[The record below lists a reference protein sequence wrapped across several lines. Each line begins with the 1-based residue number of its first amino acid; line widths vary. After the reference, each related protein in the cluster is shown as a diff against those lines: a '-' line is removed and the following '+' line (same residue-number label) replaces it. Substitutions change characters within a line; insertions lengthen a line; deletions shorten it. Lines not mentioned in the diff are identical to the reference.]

1 MSVFSRDALE
11 GSPLAD
17 LHAIAAELGIEGFRR
32 MRKADLVKAI
42 IVDQGGDPGPDPEP
56 EPVDDDEVGSEAAE
70 KPARSRSR
78 RSDSGSSRSGGRE
91 GGSSRGGSSSRSES
105 GRSGGR
111 GGSRSERGSGGSE
124 TEVEGTIEVLGNGS
138 AFLRVKPPGQSDDDV
153 YVSAA
158 QVRRCELKA
167 GDKVAGPA
175 RPARRSE
182 RYPSLVRVVTIN
194 GSSADEVSVGTP
206 FEKLEAGFPTE
217 KINFASKNPT
227 LKAIAATAPFGRGSR
242 VTVLA
247 AKDNFGGGRTLTLRM
262 LAVELAAIEDI
273 ELSVVLAGVRPE
285 ERADW
290 VAAGIEPS
298 AFEPLGA
305 SGDSQLK
312 AINRVIESA
321 RKVTAKGGHSAVII
335 DAVDDL
341 GGDDVRT
348 VIGAARNVPGAGSLT
363 IIVAAKGPIGGETTL
378 IRLSQMHSPRERGK
392 PSVDKA
398 DSATMRSD
406 LLGA

>member
-42 IVDQGGDPGPDPEP
+42 IIDQGGDPGPDPEP
-56 EPVDDDEVGSEAAE
+56 EPVDDDAGDEAAE

-78 RSDSGSSRSGGRE
+78 RSGSSSSRSGGRE
-91 GGSSRGGSSSRSES
+91 GGSSRGGSSSRSEG

-111 GGSRSERGSGGSE
+111 GGSRSERGSDGSE

-138 AFLRVKPPGQSDDDV
+138 AFVRVKPPGQSDDDV

-158 QVRRCELKA
+158 QVRRCELKS

-206 FEKLEAGFPTE
+206 FDKLEAGFPTQ
-217 KINFASKNPT
+217 KIGFSSRSSTMKSIASS
-227 LKAIAATAPFGRGSR
+227 APFGRGSR
-242 VTVLA
+242 VSVIGTFA
-247 AKDNFGGGRTLTLRM
+247 SGRSTTLRM
-262 LAVELAAIEDI
+262 LAAELAAIEEV
-273 ELSVVLAGVRPE
+273 ELSVVLAGARPE
-285 ERADW
+285 ERAEW
-290 VAAGIEPS
+290 VAAGIAPAAVETLTAS
-298 AFEPLGA
+298 A
-305 SGDSQLK
+305 DSQAK
-312 AINRVIESA
+312 AIDRAIESA
-321 RKVTAKGGHSAVII
+321 RKVTTKGGHSAVVI
-335 DAVDDL
+335 DSIDDL
-341 GGDDVRT
+341 DAHAARKVL
-348 VIGAARNVPGAGSLT
+348 GAARNVPGAGSLT
-363 IIVAAKGPIGGETTL
+363 VIAASREPFGGETTL
-378 IRLSQMHSPRERGK
+378 IYLASQDGGK
-392 PSVDKA
+392 IGDPAVDKA
-398 DSATMRSD
+398 KSKTLRSN
-406 LLGA
+406 LLS

>member
-42 IVDQGGDPGPDPEP
+42 IIDQGGDPGPDPEP
-56 EPVDDDEVGSEAAE
+56 EPVDDDAGDEAAE

-78 RSDSGSSRSGGRE
+78 RSGSSSSRSGGRE
-91 GGSSRGGSSSRSES
+91 GGSSRGGSSSRSEG

-111 GGSRSERGSGGSE
+111 GGSRSERGSDGSE

-138 AFLRVKPPGQSDDDV
+138 AFVRVKPPGQSDDDV

-158 QVRRCELKA
+158 QVRRCELKS

-206 FEKLEAGFPTE
+206 FDKLEAGFPTQ
-217 KINFASKNPT
+217 KIGFSSRSST
-227 LKAIAATAPFGRGSR
+227 LKTIASSAPFGRGSR
-242 VTVLA
+242 VSVIGPFA
-247 AKDNFGGGRTLTLRM
+247 SGRSTTLRM
-262 LAVELAAIEDI
+262 LAAELAAIEDV
-273 ELSVVLAGVRPE
+273 ELSVVLAGARPE
-285 ERADW
+285 ERAEW
-290 VAAGIEPS
+290 VAAGIAPAAVETLTAS
-298 AFEPLGA
+298 A
-305 SGDSQLK
+305 DSQAK
-312 AINRVIESA
+312 AIDRAIESA
-321 RKVTAKGGHSAVII
+321 RKVTTKGGHSAVVI
-335 DAVDDL
+335 DSIDDL
-341 GGDDVRT
+341 DAHAARKVL
-348 VIGAARNVPGAGSLT
+348 GAARNVPGAGSLT
-363 IIVAAKGPIGGETTL
+363 VIAASREPVGGETTL
-378 IRLSQMHSPRERGK
+378 IFLVSQDGGRIGDPA
-392 PSVDKA
+392 VDKA
-398 DSATMRSD
+398 KSKTLRSN
-406 LLGA
+406 LLS

>member
-42 IVDQGGDPGPDPEP
+42 IIDQGGDPGPDPEP
-56 EPVDDDEVGSEAAE
+56 EPVDDDAGDEAAE

-78 RSDSGSSRSGGRE
+78 RSGSSSSRSGGRE
-91 GGSSRGGSSSRSES
+91 GGSSRGGSSSRSEG

-111 GGSRSERGSGGSE
+111 GGSRSERGSDGSE

-138 AFLRVKPPGQSDDDV
+138 AFVRVKPPGQSDDDV

-158 QVRRCELKA
+158 QVRRCELKS

-206 FEKLEAGFPTE
+206 FDKLEAGFPTQ
-217 KINFASKNPT
+217 KIGFSSRSSTMKSIASS
-227 LKAIAATAPFGRGSR
+227 APFGRGSR
-242 VTVLA
+242 VSVIGPFA
-247 AKDNFGGGRTLTLRM
+247 SGRSTTLRM
-262 LAVELAAIEDI
+262 LAAELAAIEEV
-273 ELSVVLAGVRPE
+273 ELSVVLAGARPE
-285 ERADW
+285 ERAEW
-290 VAAGIEPS
+290 VAAGIAPAAVETLTAS
-298 AFEPLGA
+298 A
-305 SGDSQLK
+305 DSQAK
-312 AINRVIESA
+312 AIDRAIESA
-321 RKVTAKGGHSAVII
+321 RKVTTKGGHSAVVI
-335 DAVDDL
+335 DSIDDL
-341 GGDDVRT
+341 DAHAARKVL
-348 VIGAARNVPGAGSLT
+348 GAARNVPGAGSLT
-363 IIVAAKGPIGGETTL
+363 VIAASREPVGGETTL
-378 IRLSQMHSPRERGK
+378 IFLVSQDGGK
-392 PSVDKA
+392 IGDPAVDKA
-398 DSATMRSD
+398 KSKTLRSN
-406 LLGA
+406 LLS

>member
-42 IVDQGGDPGPDPEP
+42 IIDQGGDPGPDPEP
-56 EPVDDDEVGSEAAE
+56 EPVDDDAGDEAAE

-78 RSDSGSSRSGGRE
+78 RSGSSSSRSGGRE
-91 GGSSRGGSSSRSES
+91 GGSSRGGSSSRSEG

-111 GGSRSERGSGGSE
+111 GGSRSERGSDGSE

-138 AFLRVKPPGQSDDDV
+138 AFVRVKPPGQSDDDV

-158 QVRRCELKA
+158 QVRRCELKS

-206 FEKLEAGFPTE
+206 FDKLEAGFPTQ
-217 KINFASKNPT
+217 KIGFSSRSSTMKSIASS
-227 LKAIAATAPFGRGSR
+227 APFGRGSR
-242 VTVLA
+242 VSVVGPFA
-247 AKDNFGGGRTLTLRM
+247 SGRSTTLRM
-262 LAVELAAIEDI
+262 LAAELAAIEDV
-273 ELSVVLAGVRPE
+273 ELSVVLAGARPE
-285 ERADW
+285 ERAEW
-290 VAAGIEPS
+290 VAAGIEPAAVETLTAS
-298 AFEPLGA
+298 A
-305 SGDSQLK
+305 DSQAK
-312 AINRVIESA
+312 AIDRTIESA
-321 RKVTAKGGHSAVII
+321 RKVTAKGGHSAVVI
-335 DAVDDL
+335 DSIDDL
-341 GGDDVRT
+341 DAHAARKVL
-348 VIGAARNVPGAGSLT
+348 GAARNVPGAGSLT
-363 IIVAAKGPIGGETTL
+363 VIAASREPVGGETTL
-378 IRLSQMHSPRERGK
+378 IFLVSQDGGRIGDPA
-392 PSVDKA
+392 VDKA
-398 DSATMRSD
+398 KSKTLRSN
-406 LLGA
+406 LLS

>member
-42 IVDQGGDPGPDPEP
+42 IIDQGGDPGPDPEP
-56 EPVDDDEVGSEAAE
+56 EPVDDDAGDEAAE

-78 RSDSGSSRSGGRE
+78 RSGSSSSRSGGRE
-91 GGSSRGGSSSRSES
+91 GGSSRGGSSSRSEG

-111 GGSRSERGSGGSE
+111 GGSRSERGSDGSE

-138 AFLRVKPPGQSDDDV
+138 AFVRVKPPGQSDDDV

-158 QVRRCELKA
+158 QVRRCELKS

-206 FEKLEAGFPTE
+206 FDKLEAGFPTQ
-217 KINFASKNPT
+217 KIGFSSRSSTMKSIASS
-227 LKAIAATAPFGRGSR
+227 APFGRGSR
-242 VTVLA
+242 VSVIGTFA
-247 AKDNFGGGRTLTLRM
+247 SGRSTTLRM
-262 LAVELAAIEDI
+262 LAAELAAIEEV
-273 ELSVVLAGVRPE
+273 ELSVVLAGARPE
-285 ERADW
+285 ERAEW
-290 VAAGIEPS
+290 VAAGIAPAAVETLTAS
-298 AFEPLGA
+298 A
-305 SGDSQLK
+305 DSQAK
-312 AINRVIESA
+312 AIDRAIESA
-321 RKVTAKGGHSAVII
+321 RKVTTKGGHSAVVI
-335 DAVDDL
+335 DSIDDL
-341 GGDDVRT
+341 DAHAARKVL
-348 VIGAARNVPGAGSLT
+348 GAARNVPGAGSLDRDRCFT
-363 IIVAAKGPIGGETTL
+363 RAGWRRNDADLP
-378 IRLSQMHSPRERGK
+378 RLTGRRQDR
-392 PSVDKA
+392 
-398 DSATMRSD
+398 RS
-406 LLGA
+406 GR

>member
-42 IVDQGGDPGPDPEP
+42 IIDQGGDPGPDPEP
-56 EPVDDDEVGSEAAE
+56 EPVDDDAGDEAAE

-78 RSDSGSSRSGGRE
+78 RSGSSSSRSGGRE
-91 GGSSRGGSSSRSES
+91 GGSSRGGSSSRSEG

-111 GGSRSERGSGGSE
+111 GGSRSERGSDGSE

-138 AFLRVKPPGQSDDDV
+138 AFVRVKPPGQSDDDV

-158 QVRRCELKA
+158 QVRRCELKS

-206 FEKLEAGFPTE
+206 FDKLEAGFPTQ
-217 KINFASKNPT
+217 KIGFSSRSSTMKSIASS
-227 LKAIAATAPFGRGSR
+227 APFGRGSR
-242 VTVLA
+242 VSVVGPFA
-247 AKDNFGGGRTLTLRM
+247 SGRSTTLRM
-262 LAVELAAIEDI
+262 LAAELAAIEEV
-273 ELSVVLAGVRPE
+273 ELSVVLAGARPE
-285 ERADW
+285 ERAEW
-290 VAAGIEPS
+290 VAAGIEPAAVETLTAS
-298 AFEPLGA
+298 A
-305 SGDSQLK
+305 DSQAK
-312 AINRVIESA
+312 AIDRAIESA
-321 RKVTAKGGHSAVII
+321 RKVTAKGGHSAVVI
-335 DAVDDL
+335 DSIDDL
-341 GGDDVRT
+341 DAHAARKVL
-348 VIGAARNVPGAGSLT
+348 GAARNVPGAGSLT
-363 IIVAAKGPIGGETTL
+363 VIAASREPVGGETTL
-378 IRLSQMHSPRERGK
+378 IFLVSQDGGRIGDPA
-392 PSVDKA
+392 VDKA
-398 DSATMRSD
+398 KSKTLRSN
-406 LLGA
+406 LLS

>member
-42 IVDQGGDPGPDPEP
+42 IIDQGGDPGPDPEP
-56 EPVDDDEVGSEAAE
+56 EPVDDDAGDEAAE

-78 RSDSGSSRSGGRE
+78 RSGSSSSRSGGRE
-91 GGSSRGGSSSRSES
+91 GGSSRGGSSSRSEG

-111 GGSRSERGSGGSE
+111 GGSRSERGSDGSE

-138 AFLRVKPPGQSDDDV
+138 AFVRVKPPGQSDDDV

-158 QVRRCELKA
+158 QVRRCELKS

-206 FEKLEAGFPTE
+206 FDKLEAGFPTQ
-217 KINFASKNPT
+217 KIGFSSRSSTMKSIASS
-227 LKAIAATAPFGRGSR
+227 APFGRGSR
-242 VTVLA
+242 VSVIGPFA
-247 AKDNFGGGRTLTLRM
+247 SGRSTTLRM
-262 LAVELAAIEDI
+262 LAAELAAIEDV
-273 ELSVVLAGVRPE
+273 ELSVVLAGARPE
-285 ERADW
+285 ERAEW
-290 VAAGIEPS
+290 VAAGIAPAAVETLTAS
-298 AFEPLGA
+298 A
-305 SGDSQLK
+305 DSQAK
-312 AINRVIESA
+312 AIDRAIESA
-321 RKVTAKGGHSAVII
+321 RKVTTKGGHSAVVI
-335 DAVDDL
+335 DSIDDL
-341 GGDDVRT
+341 DAHAARKVL
-348 VIGAARNVPGAGSLT
+348 GAARNVPGAGSLT
-363 IIVAAKGPIGGETTL
+363 VIAASREPFGGETTL
-378 IRLSQMHSPRERGK
+378 IYLASQDGGK
-392 PSVDKA
+392 IGDPAVDKA
-398 DSATMRSD
+398 KSKTLRSN
-406 LLGA
+406 LLS

>member
-42 IVDQGGDPGPDPEP
+42 IIDQGGDPGPDPEP
-56 EPVDDDEVGSEAAE
+56 EPVDDDAGDEAAE

-78 RSDSGSSRSGGRE
+78 RSGSSSSRSGGRE
-91 GGSSRGGSSSRSES
+91 GGSSRGGSSSRSEG

-111 GGSRSERGSGGSE
+111 GGSRSERGSDGSE

-138 AFLRVKPPGQSDDDV
+138 AFVRVKPPGQSDDDV

-158 QVRRCELKA
+158 QVRRCELKS

-206 FEKLEAGFPTE
+206 FDKLEAGFPTQ
-217 KINFASKNPT
+217 KIGFSSRSSTMKSIASS
-227 LKAIAATAPFGRGSR
+227 APFGRGSR
-242 VTVLA
+242 VSVIGTFA
-247 AKDNFGGGRTLTLRM
+247 SGRSTTLRM
-262 LAVELAAIEDI
+262 LAAELAAIEDV
-273 ELSVVLAGVRPE
+273 ELSVVLAGARPE
-285 ERADW
+285 ERAEW
-290 VAAGIEPS
+290 VAAGIAPAAVETLTAS
-298 AFEPLGA
+298 A
-305 SGDSQLK
+305 DSQAK
-312 AINRVIESA
+312 AIDRAIESA
-321 RKVTAKGGHSAVII
+321 RKVTTKGGHSAVVI
-335 DAVDDL
+335 DSIDDL
-341 GGDDVRT
+341 DAHAARKVL
-348 VIGAARNVPGAGSLT
+348 GAARNVPGAGSLT
-363 IIVAAKGPIGGETTL
+363 VIAASREPVGGETTL
-378 IRLSQMHSPRERGK
+378 IFLVSQDGGK
-392 PSVDKA
+392 IGDPAVDKA
-398 DSATMRSD
+398 KSKTLRSN
-406 LLGA
+406 LLS

>member
-42 IVDQGGDPGPDPEP
+42 IIDQGGDPGPDPEP
-56 EPVDDDEVGSEAAE
+56 EPVDDDAGDEAAE

-78 RSDSGSSRSGGRE
+78 RSGSSSSRSGGRE
-91 GGSSRGGSSSRSES
+91 GGSSRGGSSSRSEG

-111 GGSRSERGSGGSE
+111 GGSRSERGSDGSE

-138 AFLRVKPPGQSDDDV
+138 AFVRVKPPGQSDDDV

-158 QVRRCELKA
+158 QVRRCELQS

-206 FEKLEAGFPTE
+206 FDKLEAGFPTQ
-217 KINFASKNPT
+217 KIGFSSRSST
-227 LKAIAATAPFGRGSR
+227 LKTIASSAPFGRGSR
-242 VTVLA
+242 VSVIGPFA
-247 AKDNFGGGRTLTLRM
+247 SGRSTTLRM
-262 LAVELAAIEDI
+262 LAAELAAIEEV
-273 ELSVVLAGVRPE
+273 ELSVVLAGARPE
-285 ERADW
+285 ERAEW
-290 VAAGIEPS
+290 VAAGIAPAAVETLTAS
-298 AFEPLGA
+298 A
-305 SGDSQLK
+305 DSQAK
-312 AINRVIESA
+312 AIDRAIESA
-321 RKVTAKGGHSAVII
+321 RKVTTKGGHSAVVI
-335 DAVDDL
+335 DSIDDL
-341 GGDDVRT
+341 DAHAARKVL
-348 VIGAARNVPGAGSLT
+348 GAARNVPGAGSLT
-363 IIVAAKGPIGGETTL
+363 VIAASREPVGGETTL
-378 IRLSQMHSPRERGK
+378 IFLVSQDGGK
-392 PSVDKA
+392 IGDPAVDKA
-398 DSATMRSD
+398 KSKTLRSNLLSA
-406 LLGA
+406 

>member
-42 IVDQGGDPGPDPEP
+42 IIDQGGDPGPDPEP
-56 EPVDDDEVGSEAAE
+56 EPVDDDAGDEAAE

-78 RSDSGSSRSGGRE
+78 RSGSSSSRSGGRE
-91 GGSSRGGSSSRSES
+91 GGSSRGGSSSRSEG

-111 GGSRSERGSGGSE
+111 GGSRSERGSDGSE

-138 AFLRVKPPGQSDDDV
+138 AFVRVKPPGQSDDDV

-158 QVRRCELKA
+158 QVRRCELKS

-206 FEKLEAGFPTE
+206 FDKLEAGFPTQ
-217 KINFASKNPT
+217 KIGFSSRSSTMKSIASS
-227 LKAIAATAPFGRGSR
+227 APFGRGSR
-242 VTVLA
+242 VSVIGPFA
-247 AKDNFGGGRTLTLRM
+247 SGRSTTLRM
-262 LAVELAAIEDI
+262 LAAELAAIEDV
-273 ELSVVLAGVRPE
+273 ELSVVLAGARPE
-285 ERADW
+285 ERAEW
-290 VAAGIEPS
+290 VAAGIEPAAVETLTAS
-298 AFEPLGA
+298 A
-305 SGDSQLK
+305 DSQAK
-312 AINRVIESA
+312 AIDRTIESA
-321 RKVTAKGGHSAVII
+321 RKVTAKGGHSAVVI
-335 DAVDDL
+335 DSIDDL
-341 GGDDVRT
+341 DAHAARKVL
-348 VIGAARNVPGAGSLT
+348 GAARNVPGAGSLT
-363 IIVAAKGPIGGETTL
+363 VIAASREPVGGETTL
-378 IRLSQMHSPRERGK
+378 IFLVSQDGGK
-392 PSVDKA
+392 IGDPAVDKA
-398 DSATMRSD
+398 KSKTLRSN
-406 LLGA
+406 LLS